1 MEAATQSPGAQAHVY
16 QAANYLYCGRLD
28 RVVSFV
34 YGGEMTQ
41 PEQHPEDVAPHRLPE
56 REAPPSLR
64 VIGLLLGAGIAG
76 TLDEVILHQL
86 LQWHN
91 FYVHTS
97 EAGRIVSDGLF
108 HLTSSAL
115 LLVGTLLLWRRRHAA
130 RKPNDGRR
138 LGGTILVG
146 LGGFNLYDGTIQH
159 KLLRLHQVR
168 EGVANALPYDLGF
181 LAIALAVLGA
191 GWVLLRAA
199 RQSP

>member
-1 MEAATQSPGAQAHVY
+1 MTQS
-16 QAANYLYCGRLD
+16 
-28 RVVSFV
+28 
-34 YGGEMTQ
+34 
-41 PEQHPEDVAPHRLPE
+41 EQH
-56 REAPPSLR
+56 REAVPSRRLRQREASPSLLL
-64 VIGLLLGAGIAG
+64 IGLLLGAGIAG

-97 EAGRIVSDGLF
+97 ETGRIVSDGLF

-115 LLVGTLLLWRRRHAA
+115 LLAGTFLLWRRRRTAC
-130 RKPNDGRR
+130 RPNDGRR
-138 LGGTILVG
+138 VTGAILVG

-168 EGVANALPYDLGF
+168 EGVANILPYDLGF

-191 GWVLLRAA
+191 GLALLRTVRRTA
-199 RQSP
+199 